1 MRAPR
6 RQPATVAA
14 AAVAVLPRPA
24 AVAAAVVAVAAT
36 ALLGGG
42 CSSTEEPG
50 AVIEKSPAEQG
61 RALFSSPRFSN
72 NSFNSF
78 ACSDCHATA
87 DRPAAGRSL
96 AGADLDGVTAR
107 PTYWGGAETDLL
119 RATNDCMKFFMLDS
133 AGLTADGASA
143 GLLYAYLSGLP
154 ATTTGAIPF
163 TVVASVAEV
172 PVGDAARG
180 QEVYDRACR
189 SCHGELHTA
198 AGRLAEVV
206 SLLPEE
212 TIREHGS
219 YGPEELR
226 LTAVEKI
233 RHGSFLGYGGQM
245 PPFSR
250 EALSDAEVGDIL
262 SYLGFLPP

>member
-1 MRAPR
+1 VIVGAL
-6 RQPATVAA
+6 
-14 AAVAVLPRPA
+14 VLGA
-24 AVAAAVVAVAAT
+24 
-36 ALLGGG
+36 
-42 CSSTEEPG
+42 CSTTEEPG
-50 AVIEKSPAEQG
+50 KVIDRTPAEQG
-61 RALFSSPRFSN
+61 KALFSSPRFSN

-87 DRPAAGRSL
+87 DTPAAGRTL
-96 AGADLDGVTAR
+96 AGADLDGVLAR
-107 PTYWGGAETDLL
+107 PAFWGGAETDPL
-119 RATNDCMKFFMLDS
+119 RAINDCLKYFMLDS
-133 AGLTADGASA
+133 AGLDPGDASA
-143 GLLYAYLSGLP
+143 GLLFAYLSGLP
-154 ATTTGAIPF
+154 ATTTTAVPF

-172 PVGDAARG
+172 PVGDADRG
-180 QEVYDRACR
+180 KEVYDRACR
-189 SCHGELHTA
+189 SCHGDLHTA

-212 TIREHGS
+212 TIREHGT

-226 LTAVEKI
+226 LTGVEKI

-250 EALSDAEVGDIL
+250 EVLSDAEVGDLL